1 MATPSGI
8 PEFDLTTALV
18 RIIAQL
24 VGMLSTSI
32 PKIEATMAQL
42 DDELKGLTDQVTQ
55 TSTDVQAILQ
65 QLASTGVSAE
75 QHKLITDATSALKAQ
90 DDAMEAILNPPTA
103 NQATSGGG
111 PAGAAKTL

>member
-24 VGMLSTSI
+24 VGMLSVTL

-90 DDAMEAILNPPTA
+90 DDAMEAILNPPA
-103 NQATSGGG
+103 GNQTVGGG
-111 PAGAAKTL
+111 PASAAKTL